1 MPSPPSPFPP
11 IADGEF
17 GGNLRDGKTGSVGR
31 ERGAAAAQGFA
42 GGEQFRS
49 GWSRLNRVDG
59 NAAQPL
65 FTGLPNAA
73 PRIITRRRK
82 FNAPQSRAF

>member
-17 GGNLRDGKTGSVGR
+17 GGNFRDGKTGSVGR

-49 GWSRLNRVDG
+49 GWSRLNGVDG
-59 NAAQPL
+59 NAA
-65 FTGLPNAA
+65 
-73 PRIITRRRK
+73 
-82 FNAPQSRAF
+82 